1 MRKMGKRSER
11 AKELFCQGYNCSQSV
26 FAAFADRYG
35 LSEEMALK
43 LSASFGGGFG
53 RLREVCGTVSGMALV
68 CGLETGAT
76 MGKDIEGKKH
86 NYEVMQKLAAQFKED
101 HGSIICKELLGL
113 TKPEGTAQ
121 PEKRTPEYYKKRPC
135 KELIGYAA
143 LLLEQEFGED

>member
-1 MRKMGKRSER
+1 
-11 AKELFCQGYNCSQSV
+11 
-26 FAAFADRYG
+26 
-35 LSEEMALK
+35 
-43 LSASFGGGFG
+43 
-53 RLREVCGTVSGMALV
+53 MALV